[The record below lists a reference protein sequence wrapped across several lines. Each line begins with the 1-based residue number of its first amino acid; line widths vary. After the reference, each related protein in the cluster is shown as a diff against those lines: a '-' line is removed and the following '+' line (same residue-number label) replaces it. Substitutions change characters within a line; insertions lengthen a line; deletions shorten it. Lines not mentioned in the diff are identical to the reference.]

1 MIIMKKKLFIA
12 IFIIAFAAA
21 FYVNQSKNSSEVFVR
36 TEAAKIEEIKT
47 SILASGTLIYKDQV
61 QLRSE
66 VIGQV
71 NELFIEEGDAV
82 KKNQVLMV
90 LDQRS
95 FSADVEQQQAYVR
108 IQTIAIERQK
118 KQLEN
123 TNAKWLRNKNLFE
136 RKMIGQ
142 DAFELID
149 NQHDLAKIDL
159 RSRQEALTQAQ
170 ATLDK
175 ALERFEKTVFRSP
188 IDGIATSVDI
198 KIGET
203 AISGTTNIAG
213 SNLITI
219 ADPASILVEVEVDE
233 ADIANILL
241 NQNVD
246 VFAVAFPDDPLK
258 GRVTSIATSA
268 KRASSR
274 DGLSF
279 TVKILL
285 ENDESIDVRPGMSCR
300 AEIFT
305 KVKGDT
311 IAIPMQAVVYD
322 EVESEESEVRV
333 RGGSRGVRFGARDN
347 LKMTSHVFV
356 VVDGV
361 ASKRDVKLGISNDEL
376 QGITEGID
384 KGDVV
389 VIGPARL
396 LNKLND
402 GDPVS
407 LKQGK
412 AR

>member
-1 MIIMKKKLFIA
+1 MKKKLLLGIFLIVIA
-12 IFIIAFAAA
+12 TV
-21 FYVNQSKNSSEVFVR
+21 FYFNQSKNSSEVFVR

-71 NELFIEEGDAV
+71 NELFIEEGNSV

-95 FSADVEQQQAYVR
+95 FTADVEQQQAYVR

-123 TNAKWLRNKNLFE
+123 THAKWLRNKNLFE

-159 RSRQEALTQAQ
+159 RSREEGLTQAQ

-175 ALERFEKTVFRSP
+175 SLERLEKTIFRSP

-233 ADIANILL
+233 ADIANIRLD
-241 NQNVD
+241 QNVD

-322 EVESEESEVRV
+322 EVEADESEVKV
-333 RGGSRGVRFGARDN
+333 RGSSRGVRFGARDN

-356 VVDGV
+356 VVDGI
-361 ASKRDVKLGISNDEL
+361 ASKREVKLGISNDEL

-402 GDPVS
+402 GDTVS
-407 LKQGK
+407 IRKGK
-412 AR
+412 TS

>member
-1 MIIMKKKLFIA
+1 MKKKL
-12 IFIIAFAAA
+12 IIAGVIAALVALAYFKQIGSSDAISVNIAAA
-21 FYVNQSKNSSEVFVR
+21 KV
-36 TEAAKIEEIKT
+36 EEIKT

-71 NELFIEEGDAV
+71 SELFIEEGDNV
-82 KKNQVLMV
+82 SQGQVLMR

-95 FSADVEQQQAYVR
+95 FNADVEQQQAYVR
-108 IQTIAIERQK
+108 MQTIAIERQK
-118 KQLEN
+118 KQLDN
-123 TNAKWLRNKNLFE
+123 TKAKWLRNKNLYE

-175 ALERFEKTVFRSP
+175 ALERLEKTVFRSP

-219 ADPASILVEVEVDE
+219 ADPASILVEVQVDE
-233 ADIANILL
+233 ADIANVRLD
-241 NQNVD
+241 QDVD
-246 VFAVAFPDDPLK
+246 VYAVAFPDDALK
-258 GRVTSIATSA
+258 GQVKTIATSA
-268 KRASSR
+268 KRASNR
-274 DGLSF
+274 EGLSF

-285 ENDESIDVRPGMSCR
+285 ESDENIDVRPGMSCR

-305 KVKGDT
+305 KVKGNT
-311 IAIPMQAVVYD
+311 IAVPIQSVIF
-322 EVESEESEVRV
+322 EESEGEGSDVKV
-333 RGGSRGVRFGARDN
+333 RGRRGGVRIGSSGN
-347 LKMTSHVFV
+347 STMTSHVFV
-356 VVDGV
+356 LIDGKAV
-361 ASKRDVKLGISNDEL
+361 KRDVELGISNDEL
-376 QGITEGID
+376 QEVTEGVALDEDII
-384 KGDVV
+384 
-389 VIGPARL
+389 IGPSRL
-396 LNKLND
+396 LGKLKD
-402 GDPVS
+402 GDAVQ
-407 LKQGK
+407 LRKIK
-412 AR
+412 DED